1 MSNPGG
7 VRFHYGH
14 PDVWNKL
21 FTMTRGGVSK
31 ATKAFHISEDV
42 FGGYNTV
49 QRGATIKYREYISV
63 GKGRDVG
70 FEQINGFEAKVA
82 GGNGEQAISRD
93 VYRLGSRF
101 DWFRLMSWYHSGIG
115 FFMNTALL
123 MSSIY
128 VSVWVLFVFALVTD
142 GTLSIPRFDANGQV
156 IRSTINNA
164 IPVFNSVQIFQIG
177 FLSILPYFGELCLE
191 EGLVKVWP
199 VFREFVFKI

>member
-1 MSNPGG
+1 M
-7 VRFHYGH
+7 
-14 PDVWNKL
+14 
-21 FTMTRGGVSK
+21 
-31 ATKAFHISEDV
+31 

-49 QRGATIKYREYISV
+49 TRGARIKYREYISV

-93 VYRLGSRF
+93 VYRLGTRL

-123 MSSIY
+123 MASIY
-128 VSVWVLFVFALVTD
+128 IAIWVLFLFALVTN
-142 GTLSIPRFDANGQV
+142 GSLSVKSQTVDDAV
-156 IRSTINNA
+156 
-164 IPVFNSVQIFQIG
+164 PVFNSIQILQIG

-191 EGLVKVWP
+191 EGLIQARGGTSRVGGLQGRFACACIRAVAP
-199 VFREFVFKI
+199 PDP